1 MQTTNNTHNNMN
13 TIISSKISTSMAAVS
28 FIVCSLLA
36 SPVALAA
43 DAGQSYDEVRSRMS
57 CGNYYVVEQ
66 VRYDQCIVTATVIR
80 NQATLEM
87 NNEQWLAEQL
97 QAQMAQTA
105 LTARQ

>member
-1 MQTTNNTHNNMN
+1 MNTTNNTRNMMN
-13 TIISSKISTSMAAVS
+13 SKPRKSMTALSLMLA
-28 FIVCSLLA
+28 SLLG
-36 SPVALAA
+36 SPVVLAT
-43 DAGQSYDEVRSRMS
+43 DAGQQYDDVHSRMS